1 MCYHGWHDM
10 ACIARDLDYLQLQLL
25 QLLQAEPAAL
35 GEVLSCTLHPLPVRQ
50 HATVGALSIVD

>member
-1 MCYHGWHDM
+1 M